1 MRSSTTI
8 ESFKKCL
15 KDIRNELNVLYYY
28 GERWTAVHH
37 SRMRLGCSKLNYDLC
52 YNLHVID
59 YCNCSCGA
67 LVEDAYHFF
76 LVCPKYNEI
85 RTVLCNAAL
94 PLCPPTLNT
103 FLFGNQMLSIKDN
116 AVVFGAVHKY
126 IVDSKRFL

>member
-8 ESFKKCL
+8 ESFKKCQ

-28 GERWTAVHH
+28 REVHH
-37 SRMRLGCSKLNYDLC
+37 TRMRLGCSKLNYGLC

-85 RTVLCNAAL
+85 RNVLFNAAL
-94 PLCPPTLNT
+94 PLCPPTLKT
-103 FLFGNQMLSIKDN
+103 LLFGNQMLLI
-116 AVVFGAVHKY
+116 
-126 IVDSKRFL
+126 